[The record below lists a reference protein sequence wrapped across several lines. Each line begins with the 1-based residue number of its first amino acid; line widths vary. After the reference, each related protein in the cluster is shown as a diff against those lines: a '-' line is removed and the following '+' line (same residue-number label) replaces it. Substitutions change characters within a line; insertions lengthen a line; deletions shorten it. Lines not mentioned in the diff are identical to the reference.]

1 MLSGKSRSQQIKHYL
16 IPLARHPWD
25 DTAFEMEKAGV
36 MPGDNSK
43 GSILLNNMGPFSV
56 VMKQFYSMMNIVTIL
71 IYVESQLC
79 T

>member
-1 MLSGKSRSQQIKHYL
+1 MLTEKSRSQQIKHYL
-16 IPLARHPWD
+16 IPLAHHPWD
-25 DTAFEMEKAGV
+25 DTALEMEKAGV

-56 VMKQFYSMMNIVTIL
+56 VMKQFYSMMNITTIL
-71 IYVESQLC
+71 ISVESQLC